1 MSEDLFKLFDKVNK
15 QYMKSLEGYKEPV
28 CKHETVFEGT
38 CEACYEVVWVNL
50 VNDSNFHD
58 RTSVH

>member
-38 CEACYEVVWVNL
+38 CEACYQPCERQQL
-50 VNDSNFHD
+50 SRSNVCAL
-58 RTSVH
+58 S